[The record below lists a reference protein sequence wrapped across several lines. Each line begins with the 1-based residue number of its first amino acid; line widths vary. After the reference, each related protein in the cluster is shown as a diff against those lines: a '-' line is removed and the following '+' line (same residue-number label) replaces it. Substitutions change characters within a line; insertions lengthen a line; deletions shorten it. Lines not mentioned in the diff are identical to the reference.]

1 MKMEVYPVILTYDDD
16 CILVE
21 VPDMEIFTEGKD
33 LTDAIAMARDAIG
46 LKGISMED
54 AGETIPSASKIT
66 DVDITKS
73 EFYVEGNT
81 FVTLVDVDFIEYRR
95 KSDNKMVRKNVTL
108 PNWMSIAAEKEHLNV
123 SKILQEAL
131 KERLL
136 TTK

>member
-1 MKMEVYPVILTYDDD
+1 
-16 CILVE
+16 
-21 VPDMEIFTEGKD
+21 
-33 LTDAIAMARDAIG
+33 
-46 LKGISMED
+46 MED